1 MKSEKL
7 QQLISNKNEDLER
20 QAARDAE
27 SLINEI
33 IQQQQ
38 AINKATA
45 RIVKCRAELKGI
57 RDSATR
63 PKIHPRR
70 VIYGN
75 HCYSRDKN

>member
-7 QQLISNKNEDLER
+7 QQLISNKNDDLER

-45 RIVKCRAELKGI
+45 RIVECRAELRALEI
-57 RDSATR
+57 QQLD
-63 PKIHPRR
+63 PKSIL
-70 VIYGN
+70 GE
-75 HCYSRDKN
+75 